1 MVLVISKNSTVE
13 RFIICICKLYVLF
26 IVVFIYRRFN
36 CKGEVIVREVD
47 CVVKFVKI

>member
-1 MVLVISKNSTVE
+1 MVLVISKNSMVE
-13 RFIICICKLYVLF
+13 RFIICRLYVLF